1 MLPNIRSVT
10 QIITGKD
17 EKAKAIREILD
28 LFLPKFKNLSK
39 ETPILI
45 DLPKN
50 LSASVVGTGVSVLTD
65 LYYEIEINPKI
76 YNNDKEYVIKGAI
89 RNFEYFLRLSPN
101 ATKQQL
107 KRISKYKLELEK
119 VNKFTD
125 ITPELFMACIVL
137 NIYIRCGIADFDL
150 FKKSNIYYNHCMEIV
165 ELLLKNINI
174 NNSVI
179 ANPIFGCIEH
189 MISGDGDF
197 ILDGNLF
204 DIKTTKSI
212 TVDKNSRRQLL
223 FYYLMNYNKSLFE
236 TYEKRYDISKLY
248 IYKARYGISIEIPIN
263 LRGANP
269 LDVINTIT
277 KVETEKVSPSRGIE
291 IVKSILQ
298 EELEPKKEG
307 LKPKTELKLR
317 KRKKAYKFKLKKVFV
332 CNETNEIFNRV
343 IDANEKYGFSKNT
356 IYRCLEGS
364 RKYSIS
370 KYGTKLTWRVM
381 YCII

>member
-1 MLPNIRSVT
+1 MILNIRPVT
-10 QIITGKD
+10 NILIEKD

-39 ETPILI
+39 DTPILI

-50 LSASVVGTGVSVLTD
+50 LNPAVVGTGVSVLTD

-76 YNNDKEYVIKGAI
+76 YNNKEYIIKGAI
-89 RNFEYFLRLSPN
+89 RNFEYFLDSSLNVRN
-101 ATKQQL
+101 QWVERMT
-107 KRISKYKLELEK
+107 RYKLELEK
-119 VNKFTD
+119 LNKFTD
-125 ITPELFMACIVL
+125 ITYGLFIACVIL
-137 NIYIRCGIADFDL
+137 DTYKRCGVLDFNL
-150 FKKSNIYYNHCMEIV
+150 FSKAPVYYTHCMEIV
-165 ELLLKNINI
+165 ELLLKNLNI

-179 ANPIFGCIEH
+179 ANPIFGCMEH

-212 TVDKNSRRQLL
+212 NVEKNSRRQLL
-223 FYYLMNYNKSLFE
+223 FYYLMNYRKSSFGP
-236 TYEKRYDISKLY
+236 YEKRYDISKLY

-263 LRGANP
+263 LRGVNP

-277 KVETEKVSPSRGIE
+277 KVETGQVSPSRGIE
-291 IVKSILQ
+291 IVKSMLK
-298 EELEPKKEG
+298 EELEPKKKDLE
-307 LKPKTELKLR
+307 PKVELKSQ
-317 KRKKAYKFKLKKVFV
+317 KIKKVYKFKLKKVFV
-332 CNETNEIFNRV
+332 CNETNEVFNRV

-356 IYRCLEGS
+356 IYKCLEGS
-364 RKYSIS
+364 RKYSTS

-381 YCII
+381 YSIIL

>member
-1 MLPNIRSVT
+1 MP
-10 QIITGKD
+10 
-17 EKAKAIREILD
+17 
-28 LFLPKFKNLSK
+28 LSK
-39 ETPILI
+39 DTPILI

-50 LSASVVGTGVSVLTD
+50 LSASVVGTGVSILTD
-65 LYYEIEINPKI
+65 LYYEIEINPKM
-76 YNNDKEYVIKGAI
+76 YNNNDKEYVIKGVM
-89 RNFEYFLRLSPN
+89 RDFESFLLSSLS
-101 ATKQQL
+101 ATKSQL
-107 KRISKYKLELEK
+107 KRISRYKLELEK

-125 ITPELFMACIVL
+125 ITPELFTSCIVL
-137 NIYIRCGIADFDL
+137 NIYKRCGIVDFKL
-150 FKKSNIYYNHCMEIV
+150 FREAGIYYNHCMEIV

-179 ANPIFGCIEH
+179 ANPIFGCMEH

-212 TVDKNSRRQLL
+212 IVDKNSRRQLL
-223 FYYLMNYNKSLFE
+223 FYYLMNYKKSLFE
-236 TYEKRYDISKLY
+236 PYEKRYDISKLY

-269 LDVINTIT
+269 LDVINIIT

-291 IVKSILQ
+291 IIKSILK
-298 EELEPKKEG
+298 EELELKKEDLG
-307 LKPKTELKLR
+307 PKVELKSR
-317 KRKKAYKFKLKKVFV
+317 KREKVYKFKLKKVFV
-332 CNETNEIFNRV
+332 CNETNEVFNRV

-364 RKYSIS
+364 RKYSTS
-370 KYGTKLTWRVM
+370 KYGAKLTWRIM
-381 YCII
+381 HSII